1 MSKLLHFAGLVTAAA
16 LLACSNPAPTPV
28 PTNAPA
34 PAAAP
39 VSSPT
44 SESTAAASTPKSEP
58 AATPV
63 SSPTPETMAAPG
75 PTPTPAPTASPGPPP
90 TPEPEV
96 MPEPAGATGAIAPL
110 RMDDPE
116 AFLAGLSDA
125 ERSCVSENSDPQALM
140 ALLGAPELASP
151 DEAEQL
157 IQCLEDE
164 TLMRLFLTG
173 LIGQAGTLS
182 EGTSECIRGGFSGF
196 DLRSMMLA
204 SAAGGDEEASMVGGM
219 AAFVLTLSCLDE
231 DEWAAAAPAL
241 DMAPG
246 DRETLQCVLE
256 ALGGPEGVAAA
267 LQPAG
272 GGPPA
277 AFFEA
282 AMDCGMPMGASPGG

>member
-1 MSKLLHFAGLVTAAA
+1 MSKLLHCAILVTAAV
-16 LLACSNPAPTPV
+16 LLACSNSAPTPV
-28 PTNAPA
+28 PTNMPA
-34 PAAAP
+34 PAATP
-39 VSSPT
+39 VPSPT
-44 SESTAAASTPKSEP
+44 SEP
-58 AATPV
+58 AATAT
-63 SSPTPETMAAPG
+63 STPTPETMAAPD
-75 PTPTPAPTASPGPPP
+75 PAPTTAPTATPEPAP

-96 MPEPAGATGAIAPL
+96 MPKPAMATGAIAPL

-125 ERSCVSENSDPQALM
+125 EQSCVSEHSDPQALM
-140 ALLGAPELASP
+140 ALMSAPELASP

-182 EGTSECIRGGFSGF
+182 EETSVCIRGGFSGF
-196 DLRSMMLA
+196 DLRSMMLT
-204 SAAGGDEEASMVGGM
+204 SATGGDEGAAMAGGM

-246 DRETLQCVLE
+246 DRETLQCVME

-282 AMDCGMPMGASPGG
+282 AMGCGMPMGTSPGG

>member
-1 MSKLLHFAGLVTAAA
+1 MSKLLHFAILVMAAA
-16 LLACSNPAPTPV
+16 LLACSNPAPTSV
-28 PTNAPA
+28 PTNSAAPA
-34 PAAAP
+34 VTP
-39 VSSPT
+39 VPSPM
-44 SESTAAASTPKSEP
+44 SESTAMPMSTPTPETM
-58 AATPV
+58 ATPV
-63 SSPTPETMAAPG
+63 SSPAPETTAVPD
-75 PTPTPAPTASPGPPP
+75 PAPTTAPTATPEATP

-96 MPEPAGATGAIAPL
+96 MPEPIIPM

-116 AFLAGLSDA
+116 AFLAGLPDA

-182 EGTSECIRGGFSGF
+182 EETSACIRGGFSGF
-196 DLRSMMLA
+196 DLRSMMLT
-204 SAAGGDEEASMVGGM
+204 SATGGDEEAGMAGGM
-219 AAFVLTLSCLDE
+219 AAFILTLSCLDE

-241 DMAPG
+241 EMAPG
-246 DRETLQCVLE
+246 DRETLQCVME

-282 AMDCGMPMGASPGG
+282 AMGCGMPMGASPGG